1 VQHLPLAAAG
11 FEVEDDA
18 VGTDD
23 IGEFDHATSVVI
35 SSHSRDLLT
44 SSLYDQ
50 IALVAGMVDAT
61 PTNL

>member
-1 VQHLPLAAAG
+1 MQHLALTATG
-11 FEVEDDA
+11 LEVEDDA

-35 SSHSRDLLT
+35 SSHSGELGAQNVC
-44 SSLYDQ
+44 DQ
-50 IALVAGMVDAT
+50 IALVARMALAI